1 MPRIGAVRCKMLLT
15 RGTKPWGVV
24 MIVFVPAPDGG
35 CYLVLMCAVSGEPL
49 VYDTGSPLH
58 GIITTE
64 RDWVL
69 TLAPPPIVE
78 APCSPHP

>member
-1 MPRIGAVRCKMLLT
+1 
-15 RGTKPWGVV
+15 
-24 MIVFVPAPDGG
+24 MIVIVPAPDGG
-35 CYLVLMCAVSGEPL
+35 CYLVLMCAAIGEPL